1 MISDKIW
8 TMIHNYANISTQ
20 HIVDLCASQYG
31 FSSQISISRLPGE
44 NISYQIITEDGEYF
58 VLKLADSEISSEMIE
73 LEYQAVENL
82 IDQGIKIDLPRI
94 LPTNSGSVEAVHI
107 TGQGFTM
114 RGRLLEFVSGIP
126 WCQAEESNPTQLRN
140 LGQLLGKIDL
150 ILNGMDHPAAY
161 RTHQWDLSR
170 AAQHRHKI
178 SLINDSDR
186 KKLLEW
192 AFHLY
197 AACALPHLADFPHA
211 LIHADANDENILLQ
225 SGRISGLLDFGDC
238 IYNPVICELAITLA
252 YIMLDQS
259 NPLHVGAELVA
270 GYHAIHPRLILEL
283 TVLFPLVCGR
293 LATTL
298 TIAAERRQIDPNHP
312 NWFVTE
318 ERAWALLEQMSA
330 VDPLEAASILAAGTG
345 IFPPYDH
352 GTSPELLLKKR
363 QQHIG
368 PSLSISYRQPIKM
381 VRGEGQYLFD
391 HRGQPYLDLVNNVCH
406 VGHCHPRVVAA
417 GQQQMARL
425 NTNTRYLYDGLT
437 EYAER
442 LCNTL
447 PDPLDTCFF
456 VNSGSEANELALRLA
471 MTYTGRRD
479 FVVLE
484 GAYHGNT
491 STLIEISPY
500 KFMGD
505 GGRGQPE
512 PWVHIAPMPDGYR
525 GIHKGNSP
533 ATGIAYG
540 NEVGRV
546 IPNVDAKLAG
556 FITESLMGCG
566 GQIIPPP
573 QYLETAFQH
582 VRAAGGLCIIDEV
595 QVGFARV
602 GSHFWAFERQE
613 VIPDIV
619 VMGKPIGN
627 GHPMAAVVTKR
638 EIAASFNNGMEFFS
652 TFGGNPISCAI
663 GLAVLN
669 VIYDEDLQRHAL
681 KMGTHFLNGLEN
693 LMNQHKIIGDVRGT
707 GLFIGVELVRDRETL
722 EPAAKEADE
731 LIQQMR
737 SRGILLS
744 TDGPYHNVIKIKPPL
759 VLNIDDID
767 MVLRSFDDIL
777 KII

>member
-1 MISDKIW
+1 MTLSLAKL
-8 TMIHNYANISTQ
+8 STQ
-20 HIVDLCASQYG
+20 QIIELCASQYG
-31 FSSQISISRLPGE
+31 FYKLISISRLPGE
-44 NISYQIITEDGEYF
+44 NYSYKITTEDGIHF
-58 VLKLADSEISSEMIE
+58 VLKLAGSEISRDMIE
-73 LEYQAVENL
+73 LEHNAVEHL
-82 IDQGIKIDLPRI
+82 IDQGIKIDLPRLI
-94 LPTNSGSVEAVHI
+94 PTNSGSVEAVH
-107 TGQGFTM
+107 TTAQGFVL
-114 RGRLLEFVSGIP
+114 RGRLLEFVSGVP
-126 WCQAEESNPTQLRN
+126 WCQENEANLKQLRN

-150 ILNGMDHPAAY
+150 ILDGLDHSAAH

-170 AAQHRHKI
+170 AAHHRHKI
-178 SLINDSDR
+178 SLIGDPNR
-186 KKLLEW
+186 RKLLEW
-192 AFHLY
+192 AFHIY

-211 LIHADANDENILLQ
+211 VIHADANDENILLQ

-252 YIMLDQS
+252 YIMLDQT
-259 NPLHVGAELVA
+259 NPLQIGAELVA
-270 GYHAIHPRLILEL
+270 GYQAIHPRSIPEL

-318 ERAWALLEQMSA
+318 ERAWALLEQLSS
-330 VDPLEAASILAAGTG
+330 VDPSEAASLLAAGTG

-352 GTSPELLLKKR
+352 GTAPELLLKDR
-363 QQHIG
+363 QRHIG
-368 PSLSISYRQPIKM
+368 PSLSISYMQPIKM

-391 HRGQPYLDLVNNVCH
+391 HRGQPFLDLVNNVCH

-442 LCNTL
+442 LCSTL
-447 PDPLDTCFF
+447 PDPLDICFF

-471 MTYTGRRD
+471 VTYTGRRD

-491 STLIEISPY
+491 STLIDISPY
-500 KFMGD
+500 KFMGI

-512 PWVHIAPMPDGYR
+512 SWVHIAPMPDGFR
-525 GIHKGNSP
+525 GLHKGNSP
-533 ATGIAYG
+533 AAGIAYG

-546 IPNVDAKLAG
+546 ISKVDAPLAG

-582 VRAAGGLCIIDEV
+582 IRAAGGLCIIDEV

-602 GSHFWAFERQE
+602 GSHFWAFERQD

-627 GHPMAAVVTKR
+627 GHPMAAVVTTR
-638 EIAASFNNGMEFFS
+638 EIADSFNNGMEFFS
-652 TFGGNPISCAI
+652 TFGGNPVSCAI

-669 VIYDEDLQRHAL
+669 VIHDEQLQQRAFDL
-681 KMGTHFLNGLEN
+681 GTHFLNGLKD
-693 LMNQHKIIGDVRGT
+693 LMNKHEIIGDVRGS

-744 TDGPYHNVIKIKPPL
+744 TDGPHHNVIKIKPPL

-777 KII
+777 MMI

>member
-1 MISDKIW
+1 
-8 TMIHNYANISTQ
+8 MIHQTTNITTQ
-20 HIVDLCASQYG
+20 QIIDFCASQYG
-31 FSSQISISRLPGE
+31 FSRQISISRLPGE
-44 NISYQIITEDGEYF
+44 NYTYQITTEDQKHF
-58 VLKLADSEISSEMIE
+58 VLKLSGSGISSDMIE
-73 LEYQAVENL
+73 LEHHVVEHL
-82 IDQGIKIDLPRI
+82 FDQGIKIDLPRI
-94 LPTNSGSVEAVHI
+94 TPTNSGSLESVFTSA
-107 TGQGFTM
+107 QGSVLH
-114 RGRLLEFVSGIP
+114 GRLLEFVSGVP
-126 WCQAEESNPTQLRN
+126 WWHENSSNPKQLRN

-150 ILNGMDHPAAY
+150 ILDGLDHPAAH
-161 RTHQWDLSR
+161 RTHQWDLSQ
-170 AAQHRHKI
+170 ASQHRHKI
-178 SLINDSDR
+178 SLIDDPIQR
-186 KKLLEW
+186 KLLEW

-252 YIMLDQS
+252 YIMLDHP
-259 NPLHVGAELVA
+259 NPLQVGAELVA
-270 GYHAIHPRLILEL
+270 GYHAVHPRSIPEL
-283 TVLFPLVCGR
+283 SVLFPLVCGR

-298 TIAAERRQIDPNHP
+298 TIAAERRQLDPNHP

-318 ERAWALLEQMSA
+318 DRAWFLLEQLSL
-330 VDPLEAASILAAGTG
+330 VDPSEAASILAAGTG
-345 IFPPYDH
+345 IFPSYDH
-352 GTSPELLLKKR
+352 GLSPELLLKNR
-363 QQHIG
+363 QRHIG

-425 NTNTRYLYDGLT
+425 NTNTRYLYDGLS

-442 LCNTL
+442 LCDTL

-471 MTYTGRRD
+471 MTHTGRCD

-491 STLIEISPY
+491 SKLIDISPY

-505 GGRGQPE
+505 GGHGQPE

-525 GIHKGNSP
+525 GIHRGHSP
-533 ATGIAYG
+533 AIGIAYG

-546 IPNVDAKLAG
+546 TAKLDTPIAG

-566 GQIIPPP
+566 GQIIPPA

-582 VRAAGGLCIIDEV
+582 VRATGGLCIIDEV

-602 GSHFWAFERQE
+602 GSHFWAFEQQN

-627 GHPMAAVVTKR
+627 GHPMAAVVTTR
-638 EIAASFNNGMEFFS
+638 EIADSFNNGMEFFS
-652 TFGGNPISCAI
+652 TFGGNPVSCAI
-663 GLAVLN
+663 GLAVLD
-669 VIYDEDLQRHAL
+669 VIRDEELQRHAL
-681 KMGTHFLNGLEN
+681 ELGTHFLNGLED
-693 LMNQHKIIGDVRGT
+693 LMNQHAIIGDVRGS
-707 GLFIGVELVRDRETL
+707 GLFIGVELVRDRESL

-744 TDGPYHNVIKIKPPL
+744 TDGPHHNVIKIKPPL
-759 VLNIDDID
+759 VLSIDDID
-767 MVLRSFDDIL
+767 MVLRTFDDAIMNL
-777 KII
+777 